1 MLGSRSGAKIREASD
16 RVLVDGLE
24 RVEEANRLVIG
35 QRDRSLIRKNLSCP
49 VGCGSPE
56 EVAQRLADRGGGRLV
71 DGPLLVGESK
81 FNSLSTHA
89 RSVRTPYGITTRR
102 RPNAL
107 TPVVMPRKQWVAL
120 LGASS

>member
-1 MLGSRSGAKIREASD
+1 
-16 RVLVDGLE
+16 
-24 RVEEANRLVIG
+24 
-35 QRDRSLIRKNLSCP
+35 
-49 VGCGSPE
+49 
-56 EVAQRLADRGGGRLV
+56 
-71 DGPLLVGESK
+71 
-81 FNSLSTHA
+81 LSTHA